1 MIVITPFR
9 HEVQWVAQNCTTFKY
24 FIAFKTGHKILHFA
38 LRRYSYILLTQG
50 KKNEGKNLQK
60 NIDQLRK
67 VVWTFK
73 IIPYWQEQS
82 FY

>member
-9 HEVQWVAQNCTTFKY
+9 HKVQSVAQNCTTFKS
-24 FIAFKTGHKILHFA
+24 FIAFKTGQKTLHFA
-38 LRRYSYILLTQG
+38 VRRYSYILLTQG
-50 KKNEGKNLQK
+50 KTNEGKNLQK

-67 VVWTFK
+67 VVRTFK
-73 IIPYWQEQS
+73 NIPYWQEQS